1 MVFMLKG
8 FIHHDVV
15 KVEILAFHFFNIS
28 YLSMM
33 KIWIVKRYD
42 RTTTEIG

>member
-1 MVFMLKG
+1 MGFMLKS

-15 KVEILAFHFFNIS
+15 KVEILAFHFFYSS
-28 YLSMM
+28 YVSMM